1 MREAAV
7 VSGPGTDPDVG
18 AAGAPGSWQESVAAL
33 LPEADA
39 GTDAAAFAAR
49 VPASYKE
56 RTPPAEATADMAELS
71 ALADTSRPVDDEEWA
86 RSAFGG
92 HHRLAVRPAPDGDE
106 STFRIRRYGEHG
118 IELTRFLPVLESFG
132 LVVVESVPL
141 LVGPGPDGQP
151 PVHIDD
157 VGVRLDAPHGPE
169 ALRFVPRIHGPR
181 LVAALEAVARGENEV
196 DSLNRLVTAA
206 GLDWRQV
213 TVLRAYLRYRLQG
226 PTSYSAS
233 ELADPLVAF
242 PDVARSLI
250 GYFEARFGPDQDSGR
265 ITSSGRVLP
274 DEVARQKAVAAADTI
289 ERARCTAELDLVP
302 ELQQDQVLRGY
313 LRLIDATWRTNY
325 FQVDAAGRHR
335 PALTLKLDSAR
346 VPDLPAPRP
355 KVEAFVHG
363 PTVEGVHLRAGLI
376 ARGGLRWSER
386 PHDFRTEVLDL
397 AFAQV
402 KKNAIIV
409 PTGAKGGFVCRRPG
423 LPAEV
428 AAYTREEVQ
437 ASYEAFIRALL
448 DITDNLVGGAVVH
461 PPGVVAWDGPDPY
474 LVVAADK
481 GTASFSDVANALADE
496 YRFWL
501 GDAFASGGSRGY
513 DHKAMGITARG
524 AWVAVRRHFRQLG
537 IDVQTEP
544 IRVAGVGDMSG
555 DVFGNGMLQSRTI
568 RLVAAFDHR
577 DIFLDPDPDPST
589 SFAERARLA
598 ARPHSS
604 WADYR
609 QELISAGGGVWPR
622 HAKTVPLSSTAQRAL
637 GVTAGS
643 LTPPEV
649 VAAILAAPVDLLWF
663 GGIGTFVKAPDEPD
677 SAVGDHANDAVR
689 ITSDQLRAR
698 VVAEGGNL
706 GVTEQGRIRY
716 SRRGGRINTDFIDNA
731 AGVATSDREVNCK
744 ILLAL
749 AIEEGRLDPGER
761 DDYLARSENEVAAA
775 VLRQVDHSV
784 VALTR
789 AVPDSAR
796 QFDAYVALL
805 NTLEE
810 AGRLDRAV
818 ESLPSPDELKVR
830 REAGAGFIRP
840 ELAVLLA
847 YAKSDVVAAI
857 EASPLV
863 GDPTLADAVIPYF
876 PAALREAFEDL
887 IPRHRLYPQL
897 VATDVGGE
905 LIDQLGMVWAH
916 ETAAEL
922 GRDVAEVAGAF
933 WAAREVIGAGEQWAD
948 LEQRSAVLSADAEAA
963 LQATVSDAVIKL
975 ARAYL
980 TSGEAMPLGPLIARD
995 VPLADQMV
1003 AAGAGEATKTEE
1015 DALVALGVPPEVA
1028 HRFVLA
1034 AARADIGAAGPVA
1047 RRTGRPVAEA
1057 VEAIELV
1064 GRAAAVDRLG
1074 EAVSRALAAVPA
1086 PSRLTA
1092 WEGRALLDDIRAWQQ
1107 AAAVAALAQPLSVP
1121 AAVAAWETAHDREL
1135 APRRAAHRDVAA
1147 GRPGPPGRDRA
1158 GPAAPSAR
1166 PLTRER
1172 ADHQPAVRSLDAGS
1186 AEGVAGSDSP
1196 VPVPG

>member
-1 MREAAV
+1 VREAAV
-7 VSGPGTDPDVG
+7 VTGPGGAADAGADP
-18 AAGAPGSWQESVAAL
+18 AAGAWQEAVAAL
-33 LPEADA
+33 LPGAAA
-39 GTDAAAFAAR
+39 GAEAAAFAAR
-49 VPASYKE
+49 VPASYRE
-56 RTPPAEATADMAELS
+56 RTPPAEAVADIAAVS
-71 ALADTSRPVDDEEWA
+71 ALSESAGAASDEEWA
-86 RSAFGG
+86 RSPFGG
-92 HHRLAVRPAPDGDE
+92 HHRLAVRPALDGDE
-106 STFRIRRYGEHG
+106 CTFRIRRYGEHG
-118 IELTRFLPVLESFG
+118 VELTRFLPVLESFG
-132 LVVVESVPL
+132 LVVVEAVPL

-151 PVHIDD
+151 AIHIDD

-181 LVAALEAVARGENEV
+181 LVAALEAVAGGETEV

-213 TVLRAYLRYRLQG
+213 TVLRAYLHYRLQG
-226 PTSYSAS
+226 ATPFSAG

-250 GYFEARFGPDQDSGR
+250 GYFQARFDPGADR
-265 ITSSGRVLP
+265 SSAA
-274 DEVARQKAVAAADTI
+274 ARQEAVVAAETI
-289 ERARCTAELDLVP
+289 ERVRCTAELDLVP
-302 ELQQDQVLRGY
+302 DLQQDQVLRGY
-313 LRLIDATWRTNY
+313 LQLIDATLRTNY
-325 FQVDAAGRHR
+325 FQVDPGDRRR
-335 PALTLKLDSAR
+335 PALTLKLDSAA

-355 KVEAFVHG
+355 QVEAFVHG
-363 PTVEGVHLRAGLI
+363 PIVEGIHLRAGLI

-423 LPAEV
+423 IAAEA
-428 AAYTREEVQ
+428 AAYTPEDVQ

-448 DITDNLVGGAVVH
+448 DVTDNLIGGEVVH
-461 PPGVVAWDGPDPY
+461 PPHVVAWDGPDPY

-481 GTASFSDVANALADE
+481 GTATFSDLANALADE

-513 DHKAMGITARG
+513 DHKAMGITAMG
-524 AWVAVRRHFRQLG
+524 AWVAVRRHFHQLG

-577 DIFLDPDPDPST
+577 DIFLDPDPDPSA
-589 SFAERARLA
+589 SFAERSRLA
-598 ARPHSS
+598 ALPHSS

-609 QELISAGGGVWPR
+609 PELISAGGGVWPR
-622 HAKTVPLSSTAQRAL
+622 HAKAVPLADAARRAL
-637 GVTAGS
+637 GVTGEA
-643 LTPPEV
+643 LTPPELI
-649 VAAILAAPVDLLWF
+649 AAILAAPIDLLWF

-706 GVTEQGRIRY
+706 GVTQQARIRY

-749 AIEEGRLDPGER
+749 AIEAGRLDPGQR
-761 DDYLARSENEVAAA
+761 DGYLARSEAEVAGD

-796 QFDAYVALL
+796 EFDAYVALL
-805 NTLEE
+805 DTLEE

-818 ESLPSPDELKVR
+818 EGLPSSEELRVR
-830 REAGAGFIRP
+830 RDAGAGFIRP

-847 YAKSDVVAAI
+847 YAKADLVAAI

-863 GDPTLADAVIPYF
+863 GDPALARAVVPYF
-876 PAALREAFEDL
+876 PAPLREAFGDL
-887 IPRHRLYPQL
+887 IPKHRLYPQL

-905 LIDQLGMVWAH
+905 LVDQLGLVWAH

-922 GRDVAEVAGAF
+922 GRDAAEVAGAF

-948 LEQRSAVLSADAEAA
+948 LEQRSSALSADAEAA
-963 LQATVSDAVIKL
+963 LHGAVRNAVIKL

-980 TSGEAMPLGPLIARD
+980 TGGEALPLGELIARD
-995 VPLADQMV
+995 APLAGEMV
-1003 AAGAGEATKTEE
+1003 AAGAGEASKT
-1015 DALVALGVPPEVA
+1015 DADVLVELGVDRDLA
-1028 HRFVLA
+1028 HRFVQAAGRANVA
-1034 AARADIGAAGPVA
+1034 AAGEVA

-1057 VEAIELV
+1057 AEAIELV
-1064 GRAAAVDRLG
+1064 GRAAAVDRLE
-1074 EAVSRALAAVPA
+1074 EAVTRALAAVPA

-1092 WEGRALLDDIRAWQQ
+1092 WQGRALLDDIRAWQQ
-1107 AAAVAALAQPLSVP
+1107 AAAAAALARPLSVAP
-1121 AAVAAWETAHDREL
+1121 AVAAWEAAREREL
-1135 APRRAAHRDVAA
+1135 ARAAVLT
-1147 GRPGPPGRDRA
+1147 G
-1158 GPAAPSAR
+1158 AAP
-1166 PLTRER
+1166 
-1172 ADHQPAVRSLDAGS
+1172 Q
-1186 AEGVAGSDSP
+1186 DSP
-1196 VPVPG
+1196 DPLAVTALALRRLRLAL